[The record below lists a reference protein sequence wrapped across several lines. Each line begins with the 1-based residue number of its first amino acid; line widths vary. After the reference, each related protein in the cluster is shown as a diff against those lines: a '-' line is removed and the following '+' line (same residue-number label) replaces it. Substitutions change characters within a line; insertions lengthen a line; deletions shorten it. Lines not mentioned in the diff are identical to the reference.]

1 MEMKYDPMTGEPVPK
16 ENSQMRFDP
25 MTGKPMGEPQAQKV
39 KKVHRKMGKGK
50 KALVVLASLVV
61 LLAVT
66 FCGIHSGVFLGKS
79 GKVLV
84 AAVNTLIES
93 AQLLQNAEHWDV
105 ETAEGNRDGVELACA
120 GDISLLGLP
129 TWKIYTADSSGF

>member
-50 KALVVLASLVV
+50 K
-61 LLAVT
+61 
-66 FCGIHSGVFLGKS
+66 I
-79 GKVLV
+79 
-84 AAVNTLIES
+84 
-93 AQLLQNAEHWDV
+93 
-105 ETAEGNRDGVELACA
+105 
-120 GDISLLGLP
+120 
-129 TWKIYTADSSGF
+129 